1 MHKTELLAP
10 AGSRESF
17 LGGLAAGADAFYLA
31 GQKFGARAYAD
42 NFAEEE
48 LVRTIREA
56 HIFGRKIYLTVNTL
70 TREDELPELVSYVHR
85 LYLAGLD
92 GVIVQDLGVIDAL
105 REACPGLLLHASTQL
120 SVTSP
125 ESVRLL
131 KKMGVCRVVPAREL
145 SLRELEQLRREEEI
159 EIEAFIHGAMCYCYS
174 GRCLLSGFLG
184 GRSGNRGRCA
194 GTCRLPYRILDEDG
208 KPAMPDGRKK
218 E

>member
-1 MHKTELLAP
+1 MTGAAAGIRYTAGPRPLPDENMTMHKTELLAP

-42 NFAEEE
+42 NFTEEE

-131 KKMGVCRVVPAREL
+131 KKMGV
-145 SLRELEQLRREEEI
+145 
-159 EIEAFIHGAMCYCYS
+159 
-174 GRCLLSGFLG
+174 
-184 GRSGNRGRCA
+184 
-194 GTCRLPYRILDEDG
+194 
-208 KPAMPDGRKK
+208 
-218 E
+218 

>member
-42 NFAEEE
+42 NFTEEE

-145 SLRELEQLRREEEI
+145 SLRELEQLRRELA
-159 EIEAFIHGAMCYCYS
+159 EARATQGAQ
-174 GRCLLSGFLG
+174 GPAGFLTG
-184 GRSGNRGRCA
+184 SWMRTENRPCRTAGRRNIIPC
-194 GTCRLPYRILDEDG
+194 P
-208 KPAMPDGRKK
+208 
-218 E
+218 

>member
-42 NFAEEE
+42 NFTEEE

-145 SLRELEQLRREEEI
+145 SLRRRLRSRRSSTAPCAI
-159 EIEAFIHGAMCYCYS
+159 PIPADVCCPDFWAAAAATGADAPGPAASPTGSWIRMESRPCRTA
-174 GRCLLSGFLG
+174 GRRNIIPC
-184 GRSGNRGRCA
+184 
-194 GTCRLPYRILDEDG
+194 P
-208 KPAMPDGRKK
+208 
-218 E
+218 